1 MIKRSENPELLDIAI
16 GACFEAGRAILKV
29 YSSEFAV
36 EMKEDQSP
44 LTMADRNAH
53 DVILERLSP
62 TGIPI
67 ISEEGK
73 NLPYEERKDWQRF
86 WLVDP
91 LDGTKEFVKRNGEF
105 TVNIALIEGGIP
117 TLGVIFT
124 PVLSILH
131 FASPETGSKR
141 VQIDLQKSYTLEDLL
156 QISDSLPYQKKYN
169 RPYTVVCSKSH
180 MNTETEEYIKNLK
193 KKHPKLEMVSK
204 GSSLKMCLV
213 AEGKADEYPRLGPTM
228 EWDIAAGHA
237 IILHSGGS
245 VVRFSD
251 SGPLL
256 YNKENLL
263 NPWFVARSVRSNDL

>member
-1 MIKRSENPELLDIAI
+1 MIRISEDLKLLNVAI
-16 GACFEAGRAILKV
+16 TACIEAGRAILKV
-29 YSSEFAV
+29 YASEFEV
-36 EMKEDQSP
+36 EKKEDQSP
-44 LTMADRNAH
+44 LTLADKNAH
-53 DVILERLSP
+53 DIIIKYLSP
-62 TGIPI
+62 AGIPI

-73 NLPYEERKDWQRF
+73 HLAYEERKSWKRF

-91 LDGTKEFVKRNGEF
+91 LDGTKEFIKRNGEF
-105 TVNIALIEGGIP
+105 TVNIALIEDQTP
-117 TLGVIFT
+117 VLGVIFT

-131 FASPETGSKR
+131 FGSAETGSRRIR
-141 VQIDLQKSYTLEDLL
+141 VNNEDSYDIKDLIN
-156 QISDSLPYQKKYN
+156 ISDSLPYKKKYHK
-169 RPYTVVCSKSH
+169 PYTVVCSKSH
-180 MNTETEEYIKNLK
+180 MNPETEDYISNLRK
-193 KKHPKLEMVSK
+193 DHPNLEMVSK
-204 GSSLKMCLV
+204 GSSLKMCLI